1 MVWKLFDFTIA
12 SNWKPI
18 ADNIQREQIKMWF
31 PDFIA
36 EFLFRRCLKMSF
48 KMATSMSCK
57 VQTSWV
63 SNSSVVDLIGLWKW
77 SSAHALGG
85 VSGVASFITT
95 DEQLHKN
102 RGCCFLVQ
110 AMLPE
115 GFPFYQLIITFNAY
129 KVFMRIMYL
138 IKCWSK

>member
-1 MVWKLFDFTIA
+1 MQPKKSRQWTCPFFPGVPGGGHWS
-12 SNWKPI
+12 SNLLMRWCENYLILPSLVI
-18 ADNIQREQIKMWF
+18 ENQLQITYNVIIKMWF

-48 KMATSMSCK
+48 KMASSMSCK

-95 DEQLHKN
+95 DEQL
-102 RGCCFLVQ
+102 Q
-110 AMLPE
+110 
-115 GFPFYQLIITFNAY
+115 
-129 KVFMRIMYL
+129 
-138 IKCWSK
+138 